1 MAEVKTLQ
9 AAATGDP
16 KQVCLG
22 NGSMDSV
29 ATASGGRD
37 RLRRADG
44 LSDHLEDS
52 GFYPVWQEDVS
63 EGPFW
68 LGHGVQTGM

>member
-1 MAEVKTLQ
+1 MAEVKILQ
-9 AAATGDP
+9 AAATVDT

-22 NGSMDSV
+22 NGRMDSV
-29 ATASGGRD
+29 ATASGHRD

-44 LSDHLEDS
+44 LSDRLEDS

-68 LGHGVQTGM
+68 LGHRAQTGM